1 MQAAARD
8 RAVKG
13 PTMFARYLRR
23 ELSGR
28 RKQTAIIAI
37 AMALAI
43 GLVIIV
49 NSLSAG
55 VKNAQASALESVYG
69 VGTDVTVTATPT
81 PPAEGARGPRFE
93 FDAEDGSDTGDGTTA
108 VSQSRLTTG
117 RGSATFDAAAVDT
130 VTAQDGVSAASGVLS
145 LTNMTFDGELPQAG
159 GSTGSGTTG
168 SDAAQGQAGP
178 PQGGGGSFDV
188 NSFTVMGVDGNAG
201 SVGPL
206 ASATLQTGRTLQA
219 SDAGTPTA
227 VLDSAYATTEELAVG
242 DTITVAD
249 QEFEIVGIVS
259 GSGSDAETASNVY
272 IPLDVAQELSDSAD
286 MVSTVY
292 VQAAS
297 SDRISTLKT
306 VLEAALPDNTVN
318 TQEDLASSVSGSLST
333 ASGLVSSLGT
343 WLSVAV
349 LAVAFLLAI
358 LLTISGVSR
367 RTREFGT
374 LKAIGWR
381 NASIVK
387 QVAGESLVQSL
398 IGGAA
403 GLLVGLVGILLVNA
417 FSPTLTASASAQGA
431 GPGGQGG
438 PTGAG
443 GPGGLAQQ
451 ASAAADVVLNA
462 PLTPA
467 IMLIAVGIAVVGGLL
482 AGILGG
488 WRAARLRPAEALRSV
503 A

>member
-1 MQAAARD
+1 
-8 RAVKG
+8 
-13 PTMFARYLRR
+13 MFARYLRR

-81 PPAEGARGPRFE
+81 PPAEGERGPRFE
-93 FDAEDGSDTGDGTTA
+93 FDSEDGSDTGEGTTA

-130 VTAQDGVSAASGVLS
+130 VTAQDGVQAASGVLS

-159 GSTGSGTTG
+159 GATGTGTDST
-168 SDAAQGQAGP
+168 QGQAGP

-188 NSFTVMGVDGNAG
+188 NSFTVMGVDGNAA

-206 ASATLQTGRTLQA
+206 ASATLQTGRTLAA
-219 SDAGTPTA
+219 SDAGTYTA

-249 QEFEIVGIVS
+249 QKFEVVGIVA

-286 MVSTVY
+286 LVSTVY

-306 VLEAALPDNTVN
+306 VLEGALPDNTVN

-381 NASIVK
+381 NGSIVK

-403 GLLVGLVGILLVNA
+403 GLLVGLVGILLINV
-417 FSPTLTASASAQGA
+417 FSPTLTASASVQGA
-431 GPGGQGG
+431 GPGGQAGG
-438 PTGAG
+438 PGAG

-467 IMLIAVGIAVVGGLL
+467 IMLIAVGIAIVGGLL
-482 AGILGG
+482 AGVLGG

>member
-1 MQAAARD
+1 
-8 RAVKG
+8 
-13 PTMFARYLRR
+13 MFARYLRR

-28 RKQTAIIAI
+28 RKQTAIIAT

-55 VKNAQASALESVYG
+55 VRNAQAGALESVYG
-69 VGTDVTVTATPT
+69 VGTDVTVTATPS
-81 PPAEGARGPRFE
+81 PPAEGERGPRFE
-93 FDAEDGSDTGDGTTA
+93 FGAGDGSDTGDGTTA
-108 VSQSRLTTG
+108 VSQSRLATG
-117 RGSATFDAAAVDT
+117 RGSATFDAAAVGT
-130 VTAQDGVSAASGVLS
+130 VTAQDGVEAASGVLS

-159 GSTGSGTTG
+159 GTAGTGTAASG
-168 SDAAQGQAGP
+168 AEEGQAASSRA
-178 PQGGGGSFDV
+178 GGSFDV

-206 ASATLQTGRTLQA
+206 ASATLQDGRTLQA
-219 SDAGTPTA
+219 SDAGTYTA

-242 DTITVAD
+242 DAITIAD
-249 QEFEIVGIVS
+249 QEFEVAGIVA
-259 GSGSDAETASNVY
+259 GSGSDAETASNAY
-272 IPLDVAQELSDSAD
+272 IPLDVAQELSGSAGL
-286 MVSTVY
+286 VSTVY
-292 VQAAS
+292 VRAAS
-297 SDRISTLKT
+297 SDRISTLKD
-306 VLEAALPDNTVN
+306 VLEAALPENTVN

-343 WLSVAV
+343 WLSAAV

-381 NASIVK
+381 NGSIVR

-403 GLLVGLVGILLVNA
+403 GLLVGLAGILLVNA
-417 FSPTLTASASAQGA
+417 FSPTLTASARAQAA
-431 GPGGQGG
+431 GP
-438 PTGAG
+438 AG
-443 GPGGLAQQ
+443 GPGGLAQR
-451 ASAAADVVLNA
+451 AGAAADVVLHA

-467 IMLIAVGIAVVGGLL
+467 VMLIAVGAAVAGGLL
-482 AGILGG
+482 AGVLGG
-488 WRAARLRPAEALRSV
+488 WRAARLRPAAALRSV

>member
-1 MQAAARD
+1 M
-8 RAVKG
+8 KG

-69 VGTDVTVTATPT
+69 VGTDVTVTAAPT
-81 PPAEGARGPRFE
+81 PPAEGERGPRFD

-130 VTAQDGVSAASGVLS
+130 VTAQDGVKAASGVLS

-159 GSTGSGTTG
+159 GTTGSGTTG
-168 SDAAQGQAGP
+168 SDATQGQAGP
-178 PQGGGGSFDV
+178 PQGGGSFDV
-188 NSFTVMGVDGNAG
+188 NSFTVMGVDGNAA

-206 ASATLQTGRTLQA
+206 ASATLQGGRTLEA
-219 SDAGTPTA
+219 SDAGTYTA

-242 DTITVAD
+242 DKITVAD
-249 QEFEIVGIVS
+249 QEFEVVGIVA

-272 IPLDVAQELSDSAD
+272 IPLDVAQELSDSAGL
-286 MVSTVY
+286 VSTVY

-297 SDRISTLKT
+297 SDRIATLKT
-306 VLEAALPDNTVN
+306 ALEGALPDNTVN
-318 TQEDLASSVSGSLST
+318 TQDDLASSVSGSLST

-381 NASIVK
+381 NGSIVK

-403 GLLVGLVGILLVNA
+403 GLAVGLVGILLVNA
-417 FSPTLTASASAQGA
+417 FSPTLTASASAQGM
-431 GPGGQGG
+431 GPGGQSGG
-438 PTGAG
+438 PMGAG

-467 IMLIAVGIAVVGGLL
+467 IMLIAVGIAIVGGLL